1 MHSACG
7 RFRPAATIR
16 RLDRPETDALSTA
29 PGAATHLDRQHVRN
43 SIAAGRRLAARVLVI
58 QACISLAAAM
68 LFLLQGLPSAL
79 AALCGGALVV
89 IGNALLAL
97 RMFGA
102 TQAGGEFAL
111 SRLIAGAI
119 LKWFVV
125 IGGIY
130 LVIGQFRLPPLP
142 ALCGLSAALLANL
155 AGFRFK
161 DN

>member
-1 MHSACG
+1 M
-7 RFRPAATIR
+7 
-16 RLDRPETDALSTA
+16 
-29 PGAATHLDRQHVRN
+29 RN

-58 QACISLAAAM
+58 QACVSLAVAL
-68 LFLLQGLPSAL
+68 LFLLQGWPSAL

-89 IGNALLAL
+89 IGNTLLAL

-102 TQAGGEFAL
+102 IHAGGEFAL

-142 ALCGLSAALLANL
+142 ALCGLSATLLANL

>member
-1 MHSACG
+1 M
-7 RFRPAATIR
+7 
-16 RLDRPETDALSTA
+16 
-29 PGAATHLDRQHVRN
+29 QN

-58 QACISLAAAM
+58 QACVSLAAAL
-68 LFLLQGLPSAL
+68 LFLAQGWPSAL
-79 AALCGGALVV
+79 AALCGGALAV
-89 IGNALLAL
+89 IGNTLLAL

-102 TQAGGEFAL
+102 IQAGGGFAL
-111 SRLIAGAI
+111 SRLIAGAV

-130 LVIGQFRLPPLP
+130 LVIVQFRLPPLP